1 VELERKV
8 AKLKMEVER
17 LKKQLT
23 DSEDRLKTADEA
35 RIDLEREISSNVAE
49 INVRLVLCF
58 NTGFYICDVQ

>member
-35 RIDLEREISSNVAE
+35 RIELEREISSNVAE
-49 INVRLVLCF
+49 INV
-58 NTGFYICDVQ
+58 

>member
-1 VELERKV
+1 MELERKV

-35 RIDLEREISSNVAE
+35 RIELEREISSNVAE
-49 INVRLVLCF
+49 INVWNVLSR
-58 NTGFYICDVQ
+58 